1 MLTIDKNSASLDS
14 VELEIAESVHAGFPS
29 PAADYAGERINLVR
43 ELTPHP
49 DTTFYARVSGDSML
63 EAGIFDGDIL
73 IIDKSLLPQNGNIV
87 VAAIDGE
94 FTLKEFKT
102 DPDNNGAWLIPHN
115 DRYSPIHVTEQNT
128 FLIWGVVTFN
138 VHRLCTH

>member
-14 VELEIAESVHAGFPS
+14 IELELAESVHAGFPS

-63 EAGIFDGDIL
+63 DAGIFDGDIL
-73 IIDKSLLPQNGNIV
+73 VIDKSLIPQNGNIV

-94 FTLKEFKT
+94 FTLKEFRT

-115 DRYSPIHVTEQNT
+115 KRFSPIHVTEQNT
-128 FLIWGVVTFN
+128 FIIWGVVTFN